1 MLVIADRNIDLA
13 TMLVHPWTYQALIH
27 EFLDLHL
34 NRVRVRDPTTGHEQA
49 FDLDTRYQKFW
60 CAHRGKPF
68 PTVAAEVKNEVTTY
82 QAANEELGRLSANG
96 GAAVDLG
103 ALSEAELS
111 EKGLNQFIG
120 KLPELREQKQTIDMH
135 TTIGTCIM
143 EKVKVSSFCPCSPSF
158 SFSLLSSFFS
168 FKAHSL
174 DVFFGLEENVM
185 TKSIWVFI

>member
-1 MLVIADRNIDLA
+1 
-13 TMLVHPWTYQALIH
+13 MLVHPWTYQSLIH

-34 NRVRVRDPTTGHEQA
+34 NRVRVRDPSTGHEQA

-82 QAANEELGRLSANG
+82 QAANEELSKLSANG

-103 ALSEAELS
+103 TMSETELS

-143 EKVKVSSFCPCSPSF
+143 EKVKV
-158 SFSLLSSFFS
+158 FF
-168 FKAHSL
+168 FLKHQHNFL
-174 DVFFGLEENVM
+174 FFH
-185 TKSIWVFI
+185 